1 MTQYNQL
8 ILITIFHLFLVMNS
22 TWNVYSRREVGLHL
36 TEIVLNYEWQTT
48 RQIKESLGDIPC
60 LSYK

>member
-1 MTQYNQL
+1 MISSQFY
-8 ILITIFHLFLVMNS
+8 HK
-22 TWNVYSRREVGLHL
+22 NVYVYSQREVALYL